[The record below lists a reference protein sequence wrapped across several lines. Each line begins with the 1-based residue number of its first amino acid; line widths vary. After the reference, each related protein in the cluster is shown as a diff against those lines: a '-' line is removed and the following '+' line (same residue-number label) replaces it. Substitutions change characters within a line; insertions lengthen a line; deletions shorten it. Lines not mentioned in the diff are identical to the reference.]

1 MKHILID
8 YENIQPNDFSNI
20 DTNSY
25 HVWLFLGVHQ
35 QKSLP
40 LPLVEFLLA
49 CKRSRVHII
58 KMQQAGKNAL
68 DFYLSFYL
76 GRIVALEPNA
86 IIEVLSR
93 DSGYDVLVQHIKQD
107 YPSINIIRTVKQALI
122 LSPEKSVQK
131 SKTENKKAGKSK
143 KVGKQSK
150 VEKSTKKPPFKPLY
164 NQAIMRINDQPSR
177 NRPAKLTSLENFL
190 RSQLS
195 IDDINIIE
203 KIITK
208 MVDKQLITI
217 SVNHKITYN

>member
-20 DTNSY
+20 DTSSY

-49 CKRSRVHII
+49 CKRSHVHII

-86 IIEVLSR
+86 NIEVLSR

-122 LSPEKSVQK
+122 PSSDKSVQK
-131 SKTENKKAGKSK
+131 IKTENKKA
-143 KVGKQSK
+143 GKQSK
-150 VEKSTKKPPFKPLY
+150 VEKSTKKSPFKALY
-164 NQAIMRINDQPSR
+164 NRAIMRINDQSSR
-177 NRPAKLTSLENFL
+177 NRPARLTSLKNFL

-195 IDDINIIE
+195 IDDINMIE